1 LTVDKSGNVNIAGDL
16 VVSGG
21 DITGRASSA
30 IKDGNNNVI
39 TTTYV
44 KKAGDTMSGAL
55 NFANG
60 TWNNVGDDCALGDC
74 NQAGAIGIKGLNGA
88 TGIYFVPY
96 SGSVA

>member
-1 LTVDKSGNVNIAGDL
+1 
-16 VVSGG
+16 
-21 DITGRASSA
+21 
-30 IKDGNNNVI
+30 
-39 TTTYV
+39 
-44 KKAGDTMSGAL
+44 MSGAL

-74 NQAGAIGIKGLNGA
+74 NQAGVIGIKGLNGA